1 MLRRISGVCGIAS
14 QVTGLISLLTAV
26 SMSPGFSWTENY
38 LSVLGVK
45 GSAITLFNS
54 GLILTGILSLVFAIG
69 LWKSLLS
76 GRLLGL
82 LGMVSL
88 VLGSMTFSAM
98 GMFPRSTGIPHNSAS
113 LAFFLFISLAIFL
126 IGIRVTTPSQKLW
139 GVLSLAAVVL
149 IAAFQLVP
157 WPWDGG
163 AISQLL
169 SVLPWSLWIIA
180 FSIRLLIT
188 PKSVTV

>member
-14 QVTGLISLLTAV
+14 QVTGLISLLIAV
-26 SMSPGFSWTENY
+26 SMSPWFSWTENY
-38 LSVLGVK
+38 LSVLGVE

-76 GRLLGL
+76 GRLLGP

-88 VLGSMTFSAM
+88 VLDSLAFS
-98 GMFPRSTGIPHNSAS
+98 GTGIFPRSTGMPHDSAS

-126 IGIRVTTPSQKLW
+126 IGIREITSSQKLW
-139 GVLSLAAVVL
+139 GVLSLATVVL
-149 IAAFQLVP
+149 IAAFQLIP

-163 AISQLL
+163 AVPQLL

-180 FSIRLLIT
+180 FSIRLLIK